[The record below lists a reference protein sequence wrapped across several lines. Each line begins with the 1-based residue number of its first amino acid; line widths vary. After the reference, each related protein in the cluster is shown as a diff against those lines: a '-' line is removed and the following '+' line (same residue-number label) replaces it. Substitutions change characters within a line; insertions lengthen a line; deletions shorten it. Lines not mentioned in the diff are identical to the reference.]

1 MRNALFLITESEFGT
16 EVELMDYC
24 GKFDYLKDARE
35 SLNWQ
40 LNNLASKEDA
50 NELQPTMNFKDR
62 FHFWVDGEKR
72 HIVISKVYKAERRSL
87 RMRYEAIEK
96 IKNFSNPV

>member
-16 EVELMDYC
+16 DVEFMDYC

-35 SLNWQ
+35 ALKWQ
-40 LNNLASKEDA
+40 IDNLASKENV

-72 HIVISKVYKAERRSL
+72 HIVISKVYRAKRRSL

-96 IKNFSNPV
+96 INDFSMPV